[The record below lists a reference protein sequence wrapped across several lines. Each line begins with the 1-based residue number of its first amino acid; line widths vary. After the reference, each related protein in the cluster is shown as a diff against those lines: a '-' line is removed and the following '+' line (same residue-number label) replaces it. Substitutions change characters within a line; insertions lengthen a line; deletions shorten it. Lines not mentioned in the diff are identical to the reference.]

1 MRPTVLAAC
10 LAAMPLS
17 AAAQG
22 CFGTGLPLFHCE
34 SGGKAVD
41 LCLQGDVVL
50 YRFGPAQGAAELLLG
65 RKVGEVHMRPW
76 NGIGRH
82 LWEEV
87 TLFNGAYSY
96 GINYSID
103 RLAEGEPQV
112 AGGVTVRQGDKTLA
126 DLTCAAGSV
135 TVHDFY
141 PIFEAKE
148 AAGQCWNRESFAWG
162 AC

>member
-10 LAAMPLS
+10 LAMLPLPG
-17 AAAQG
+17 AAQG
-22 CFGTGLPLFHCE
+22 CFGTGVPLFHCR

-50 YRFGPAQGAAELLLG
+50 YRFGPAGGSAELLLG
-65 RKVGEVHMRPW
+65 RAVPDVQMRPW

-96 GINYSID
+96 AVSYSVD
-103 RLAEGEPQV
+103 RLAEGAPQ
-112 AGGVTVRQGDKTLA
+112 ATGGVTVMRGGTALA
-126 DLTCAAGSV
+126 DLACNAGSV
-135 TVHDFY
+135 AVHDFY
-141 PIFEAKE
+141 PVFEAKE
-148 AAGQCWNRESFAWG
+148 AAGQCWNRERLAWG